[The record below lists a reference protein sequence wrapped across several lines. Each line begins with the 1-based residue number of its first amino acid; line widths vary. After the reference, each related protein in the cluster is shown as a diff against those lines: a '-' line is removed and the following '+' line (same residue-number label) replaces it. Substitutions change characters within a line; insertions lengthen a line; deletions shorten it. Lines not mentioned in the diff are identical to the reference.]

1 VVDGDAERLG
11 RARADYGHLVEPC
24 LERAM
29 GYARALLGNRPD
41 AEDAVQQA
49 VLRGM
54 ERFASFDPA
63 RPFAGWWFA
72 VLRNCCLDLL
82 RARGRHRPLALLEPA
97 AAEPAAAPMDQERP
111 ESWEALAQAMDRLA
125 PDHAAILRLRYFGEL
140 SYDELSQALDIPRGT
155 VMSRLHYARARLAAL
170 MTKVSP

>member
-1 VVDGDAERLG
+1 
-11 RARADYGHLVEPC
+11 
-24 LERAM
+24 M
-29 GYARALLGNRPD
+29 GYACSLLKNRSD

-72 VLRNCCLDLL
+72 VLRNCCMDLL
-82 RARGRHRPLALLEPA
+82 RARSRHHPLAAIEPA
-97 AAEPAAAPMDQERP
+97 AAAPIIHEPP
-111 ESWEALAQAMDRLA
+111 ESWEALAQAMDRLP

-170 MTKVSP
+170 MTRVTP